1 MSIPTDIAQPPRL
14 GRVGRIEF
22 VALMAC
28 AMALAALS
36 IDVVLPAFE
45 EIRTDFGLPGDS
57 NQTAA
62 IVSIFFLGMAV
73 AQIPFGLLADRLG
86 RKRTLTIGLTVFV
99 VGAVGSA
106 TASTIE
112 GVLAFR
118 FVWGLGAA
126 APRVVSLSVVRDI
139 YQGDGM
145 ARVMSFIA
153 GVFILVPVV
162 APGLGAILLRVTDW
176 RFLFWL
182 CAAAGVGI
190 WLWMLRLPETLP
202 PERRMERLRLGPVI
216 KAARLVVTDRQAV
229 GYTIG
234 LTFVFGAFISY
245 LGSSELIWETVYG
258 RGDQF
263 PIIFGALAAV
273 IGLSMV
279 SNAALVPRFGAR
291 RIIHGALFAY
301 VVTAGIALV
310 VALATGGTPNFW
322 LFMVLL
328 ALPSA
333 RPRPPHPEHQLA
345 GDGAPRGRGRDRFGA
360 DRGGV
365 DSGRV
370 VDRHAHRPTVRR
382 NGDPDDH
389 RLLRRQRRRPDRHR
403 GDGTRTVVRADLI
416 SQRRRRLLRGGVG
429 PRRGRRPF
437 QPPRWPGSSW

>member
-1 MSIPTDIAQPPRL
+1 MAVSVDITQPPRL
-14 GRVGRIEF
+14 GRVGRVEF

-36 IDVVLPAFE
+36 IDVVLPAFD
-45 EIRTDFGLPGDS
+45 EIRTDFGLPADS
-57 NQTAA
+57 TQTAA
-62 IVSIFFLGMAV
+62 LVSVFFLGMAV
-73 AQIPFGLLADRLG
+73 AQVPFGLLADRFG
-86 RKRTLTIGLTVFV
+86 RKRTLTAGLVVFV
-99 VGAVGSA
+99 AGAIGSA
-106 TASTIE
+106 TAPTME
-112 GVLAFR
+112 LVLLFR
-118 FVWGLGAA
+118 FFWGLGAA

-162 APGLGAILLRVTDW
+162 APGLGAVLLRFADW

-202 PERRMERLRLGPVI
+202 PESRMERLALRPVLR
-216 KAARLVVTDRQAV
+216 AGRMVVTDRQAV

-273 IGLSMV
+273 IGLAML
-279 SNAALVPRFGAR
+279 SNAALVPRLGAR

-301 VVTAGIALV
+301 VATAGAAVAI
-310 VALATGGTPNFW
+310 ALATDGAPNFW

-328 ALPSA
+328 GLPLFAHGLLIPNTNSIAMARLGAVAGTASALIGAASILGA
-333 RPRPPHPEHQLA
+333 SVIGLLIDRMF
-345 GDGAPRGRGRDRFGA
+345 DGTVTPMVTGFFAASVVALIAVVITERGRLFGA
-360 DRGGV
+360 
-365 DSGRV
+365 
-370 VDRHAHRPTVRR
+370 T
-382 NGDPDDH
+382 
-389 RLLRRQRRRPDRHR
+389 
-403 GDGTRTVVRADLI
+403 
-416 SQRRRRLLRGGVG
+416 
-429 PRRGRRPF
+429 
-437 QPPRWPGSSW
+437 

>member
-1 MSIPTDIAQPPRL
+1 MSIPTDIAQPPSL

-22 VALMAC
+22 VALMAS

-45 EIRTDFGLPGDS
+45 EIRTEFGLPGDS

-62 IVSIFFLGMAV
+62 IVSVFFLGIAV

-86 RKRTLTIGLTVFV
+86 RKRTLTIGLAIFA

-106 TASTIE
+106 MASTIE

-162 APGLGAILLRVTDW
+162 APGLGALLLRVTDW

-182 CAAAGVGI
+182 CAAAGVGV

-202 PERRMERLRLGPVI
+202 PERRMERLGLGQVI
-216 KAARLVVTDRQAV
+216 RAARLVTTDRQAV

-245 LGSSELIWETVYG
+245 LGSSEVIWETVYG

-273 IGLSMV
+273 IGLSML

-291 RIIHGALFAY
+291 RIIHGGLFAY
-301 VVTAGIALV
+301 VATAGMALAIALLTDG
-310 VALATGGTPNFW
+310 APNFW
-322 LFMVLL
+322 LFTVLL
-328 ALPSA
+328 ALPLFAHGLLIPNTNSLAMARLGAVAGTASA
-333 RPRPPHPEHQLA
+333 LIGAASILGASVIGLLIDRMF
-345 GDGAPRGRGRDRFGA
+345 DGTVTPMITGFFAASVAALIAIVVTERGRLFG
-360 DRGGV
+360 
-365 DSGRV
+365 
-370 VDRHAHRPTVRR
+370 PT
-382 NGDPDDH
+382 
-389 RLLRRQRRRPDRHR
+389 
-403 GDGTRTVVRADLI
+403 
-416 SQRRRRLLRGGVG
+416 
-429 PRRGRRPF
+429 
-437 QPPRWPGSSW
+437 